1 MARKKLC
8 SGSVAFLIMYC
19 SYVGQDSWCNFTL
32 PHLFLL
38 LLPIALL
45 QTNFSAS
52 SLWKTALHFFQAF
65 LLFVAATLVY
75 AWITTAPQPQNSS
88 SCLELACVC
97 TDVELRFA
105 TGLKCYTSNPQNQKE
120 EKLPYVSDWVYH
132 IIERKWC
139 ETFCL
144 GWRFVSII
152 CSTSFVTLHIILWI
166 FCWWTFL
173 W

>member
-1 MARKKLC
+1 
-8 SGSVAFLIMYC
+8 MYC

-38 LLPIALL
+38 LLPIELL
-45 QTNFSAS
+45 QTYFSAS

-105 TGLKCYTSNPQNQKE
+105 TGLKCYTSNPK
-120 EKLPYVSDWVYH
+120 KPKRRKTAICFRLSLPYNWKEMVRNLLPRLAICISNLLHEFCNPTYH
-132 IIERKWC
+132 SVDFLLMDIRLII
-139 ETFCL
+139 
-144 GWRFVSII
+144 VA
-152 CSTSFVTLHIILWI
+152 
-166 FCWWTFL
+166 
-173 W
+173 